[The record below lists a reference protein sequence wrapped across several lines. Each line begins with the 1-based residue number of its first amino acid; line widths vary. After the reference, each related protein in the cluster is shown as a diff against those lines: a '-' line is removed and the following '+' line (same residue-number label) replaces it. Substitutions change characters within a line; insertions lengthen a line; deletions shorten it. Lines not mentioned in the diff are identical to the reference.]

1 MPITASIAPPSVIA
15 GSTIT
20 GEQPRVTRMEVPGI
34 KGADGD
40 ITWQGEWSTSTTYT
54 QNEAVQYNGSAY
66 VALQGNSEIIPTSD
80 TAVWSVMTL
89 KGDTGAT
96 GETGSAGTLTV
107 GTVTTGSAG
116 GSVSVLNTGTSTEA
130 VLNFTIPKGVAGNSG
145 ATGSIGQTG
154 PTGAVG
160 DNATITIGTVST
172 GAPGSSAT
180 VANAGTD
187 TAAQLNFSIPRGVQ
201 GAQGTFRWMG
211 AYNNSTLYAINDV
224 VYYNGSSYVVIV
236 AQAQG
241 NLPTDTSKWEKM
253 AAAGAE
259 GGAIGSMEDTNV
271 SVDVDDAAILMY
283 NDTNSKWEDNNVFG
297 TNRSS
302 LRLDGGTF

>member
-1 MPITASIAPPSVIA
+1 MPITASIAAPNVIA

-20 GEQPRVTRMEVPGI
+20 GEQPTVTRMEVPGI

-80 TAVWSVMTL
+80 TTVWSVMTL
-89 KGDTGAT
+89 KGDTGAV
-96 GETGSAGTLTV
+96 GATGSAGTIAV

-116 GSVSVLNTGTSTEA
+116 GSVSVLNTGTSTDA

-145 ATGSIGQTG
+145 ATGAIGNTG
-154 PTGAVG
+154 PTGSAG
-160 DNATITIGTVST
+160 DNATITIGTITT
-172 GAPGSSAT
+172 GAPGSAAT

-187 TAAQLNFSIPRGVQ
+187 TAAQLNFSIPRGAQ

-211 AYNNSTLYAINDV
+211 AYNNSTVYAINDV
-224 VYYNGSSYVVIV
+224 VYFNGSSYVAIANAV
-236 AQAQG
+236 G
-241 NLPTDTSKWEKM
+241 NTPTDTSKWEKM
-253 AAAGAE
+253 ASAGAE

-283 NDTNSKWEDNNVFG
+283 NDTNSKREDNQVFG
-297 TNRSS
+297 TNRNA

>member
-20 GEQPRVTRMEVPGI
+20 GEQPKVTRMEVPGI

-40 ITWQGEWSTSTTYT
+40 ITWQGEWSSATTYT
-54 QNEAVQYNGSAY
+54 QNQAVQYNGSAY

-89 KGDTGAT
+89 KGDTGAV
-96 GETGSAGTLTV
+96 GAVGSAGTITV

-116 GSVSVLNTGTSTEA
+116 GSVSVLNTGTSTDA

-154 PTGAVG
+154 PTGSAG
-160 DNATITIGTVST
+160 DNATITIGTVTT
-172 GAPGSSAT
+172 GEPGSDAT

-187 TAAQLNFSIPRGVQ
+187 TAATLNFSIPRGVQ

-211 AYNNSTLYAINDV
+211 AYNAATVYATNDV
-224 VYYNGSSYVVIV
+224 VYYNGSSYVAI
-236 AQAQG
+236 ANTTG
-241 NLPTDTSKWEKM
+241 NIPTDTSKWEKM
-253 AAAGAE
+253 ASAGAE

-271 SVDVDDAAILMY
+271 SVEVEDAAILMY
-283 NDTNSKWEDNNVFG
+283 NDTSSKWEDKNPFG
-297 TNRSS
+297 TTLSA
-302 LRLDGGTF
+302 LQLDGGTF